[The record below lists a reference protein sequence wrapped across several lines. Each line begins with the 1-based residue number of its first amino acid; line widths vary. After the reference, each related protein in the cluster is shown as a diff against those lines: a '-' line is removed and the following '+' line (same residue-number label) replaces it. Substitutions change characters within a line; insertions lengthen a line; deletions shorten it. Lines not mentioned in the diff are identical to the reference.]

1 MRTAFLSDCA
11 AGLVPDVHF
20 VLEGEVQRERREG
33 PRFAPKS
40 LTYVVLGPH
49 FGKLGKL
56 IDIGHEGLT
65 FHYVALKEGDEETT
79 ECYLFTHDKHF
90 GLPNIPCRVVYDI
103 REETVFWFENRR
115 CGLRFGNLT
124 DEQRTQLEAFITSYT
139 DSIENEG
146 LS

>member
-1 MRTAFLSDCA
+1 MRTAFLSDCSRRYTA
-11 AGLVPDVHF
+11 ALSSTM
-20 VLEGEVQRERREG
+20 EREVERERREG

-49 FGKLGKL
+49 FGTLGKL

-65 FHYVALKEGDEETT
+65 FHYVALRDVEEETT
-79 ECYLFTHDKHF
+79 ECYIFTHDKRF

-103 REETVFWFENRR
+103 KEETVFWFENRR
-115 CGLRFGNLT
+115 CGVRFGNLT
-124 DEQRTQLEAFITSYT
+124 PEQRESLETFIADNTEAVE
-139 DSIENEG
+139 DEG